1 MHTVPPLPE
10 VLSPLPHASQDVWF
24 DSLAMVFSAQASHST
39 VAYVKSLEA
48 QKKQAQ
54 DKLREEVQR
63 HKALRIAHRAQS
75 RSLEKLMGKIKGKTR
90 V

>member
-39 VAYVKSLEA
+39 VAYMAAARPGGHAMQPTEPVSFA
-48 QKKQAQ
+48 YDPGGQA
-54 DKLREEVQR
+54 
-63 HKALRIAHRAQS
+63 S
-75 RSLEKLMGKIKGKTR
+75 
-90 V
+90 